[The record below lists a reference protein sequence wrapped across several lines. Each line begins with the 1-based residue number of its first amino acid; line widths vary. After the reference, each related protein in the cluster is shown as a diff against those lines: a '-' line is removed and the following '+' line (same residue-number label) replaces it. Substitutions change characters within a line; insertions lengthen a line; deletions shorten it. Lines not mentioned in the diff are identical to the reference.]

1 LTIPAKSRTAADGT
15 LHLDVATG
23 LPDAEVEVVVIVE
36 RVGAKPQGRPAD
48 RWPEGF
54 FELYGSLRDSG
65 LERPP
70 QLPVEEREGLELPSR
85 LVPTFLIPTPVFNN
99 SRVVVRRC
107 PTGCGGSNLGRC
119 GYVRS

>member
-1 LTIPAKSRTAADGT
+1 MLTIPARSKTAADGT

-36 RVGAKPQGRPAD
+36 RVGAAPRVTPTG

-70 QLPVEEREGLELPSR
+70 QLPVEEREGLE
-85 LVPTFLIPTPVFNN
+85 
-99 SRVVVRRC
+99 
-107 PTGCGGSNLGRC
+107 
-119 GYVRS
+119 